1 MLDTARQLHFTHSL
15 NHFSAKLGDLLS
27 ITRHYLP
34 NLTPELLDE
43 IAYVTGELTIVL
55 TNHDHHQEEGSI
67 KEVLLLAKSLRQRL
81 RSDQLQGEQIVQAF
95 NPLREKIDQLLVGQ
109 KKAA

>member
-1 MLDTARQLHFTHSL
+1 MLDTARQLHFTHAL
-15 NHFSAKLGDLLS
+15 EHFSAKLNDLLLS
-27 ITRHYLP
+27 VRHHPL

-55 TNHDHHQEEGSI
+55 TNHDGHQVEESI
-67 KEVLLLAKSLRQRL
+67 KEVLSLAKTLRQCL
-81 RSDQLQGEQIVQAF
+81 RSNQLKGEQIVQAF
-95 NPLREKIDQLLVGQ
+95 NPLREKIDKLLVGN

>member
-1 MLDTARQLHFTHSL
+1 MLDTARQLHFTHAL
-15 NHFSAKLGDLLS
+15 EHFSSKLSDLLS
-27 ITRHYLP
+27 GVRHQPP

-55 TNHDHHQEEGSI
+55 TNHDGHQEEESI
-67 KEVLLLAKSLRQRL
+67 KEVLSLAKTLRERL
-81 RSDQLQGEQIVQAF
+81 RSNQLKGEQIIYAF
-95 NPLREKIDQLLVGQ
+95 NPLREKIDKLLVGH